1 MARFFINMYLDT
13 SDQSGYWIVEY
24 LDHDN
29 TLRKDRFDYD
39 LDANEFYLELMSERV
54 ITK

>member
-13 SDQSGYWIVEY
+13 SNQSGYWVVEY

-29 TLRKDRFDYD
+29 TLKKDRFDTD
-39 LDANEFYLELMSERV
+39 LDATDFYKEIILERTLL
-54 ITK
+54 

>member
-24 LDHDN
+24 LDDDN

-39 LDANEFYLELMSERV
+39 LDAKDFYNKIISER
-54 ITK
+54 TLS